1 LKGKREKGK
10 GKRDKGQ
17 EVWYWS
23 IAAMTFAVL
32 VVGGI
37 TRLTHSGL
45 SMVEWQPLVGIVPPL
60 TDAQWIDTFDRYRQ
74 FPEYQ
79 QLRQGM
85 TLAEFKFIFFWEY
98 LHRVLARSIGL
109 VFLLPFVFFWLSGRF
124 SRPQLARTLALFGLG
139 AAQGVMGWLMV
150 KSGLVDR
157 PSVSHYR
164 LAAHLSLA
172 FLIFGAS
179 IWLAR
184 DSAAGS
190 VRTAV
195 TAGTRRLMQRGLAIV
210 GALLA
215 VQIVW
220 GALVAGLKA
229 GLIYN
234 TFPLM
239 AGRLVPPDLL
249 VLSPAPF
256 NFVQNMVTVQWT
268 HRVLGTIL
276 LVTALVVFV
285 RVGRSGLDQR
295 SRRLNAALAI
305 LIVSQYLLGVLAL
318 VSAVPV
324 ALGVLHQAMAM
335 AIAGVWVVWA
345 HHVRQLAVT
354 RTETVDVTRR
364 VFVSAIGSAGDLAS
378 R

>member
-1 LKGKREKGK
+1 
-10 GKRDKGQ
+10 
-17 EVWYWS
+17 
-23 IAAMTFAVL
+23 
-32 VVGGI
+32 
-37 TRLTHSGL
+37 
-45 SMVEWQPLVGIVPPL
+45 
-60 TDAQWIDTFDRYRQ
+60 
-74 FPEYQ
+74 
-79 QLRQGM
+79 
-85 TLAEFKFIFFWEY
+85 
-98 LHRVLARSIGL
+98 VLARSIGL
-109 VFLLPFVFFWLSGRF
+109 VFLLPFAFFWLSGRF
-124 SRPQLARTLALFGLG
+124 SRPELARTLALFGLG

-172 FLIFGAS
+172 FLIFGVS

-190 VRTAV
+190 VRAAV
-195 TAGTRRLMQRGLAIV
+195 TAGTRRLMQRSLAIV

-276 LVTALVVFV
+276 LVTALIVFL
-285 RVGRSGLDQR
+285 RTRRSGLDQK

-305 LIVSQYLLGVLAL
+305 LIVTQYLLGVLAL
-318 VSAVPV
+318 VYAVPV

-335 AIAGVWVVWA
+335 AIAAVWVVWA
-345 HHVRQLAVT
+345 HHVRHLAVT
-354 RTETVDVTRR
+354 ARVSSSDQSTLPAGHSPRR
-364 VFVSAIGSAGDLAS
+364 PIHCPAGEA
-378 R
+378 

>member
-1 LKGKREKGK
+1 
-10 GKRDKGQ
+10 
-17 EVWYWS
+17 
-23 IAAMTFAVL
+23 MTFAVL

-60 TDAQWIDTFDRYRQ
+60 TDAQWIDTFDRYRH

-109 VFLLPFVFFWLSGRF
+109 VFLLPFAFFWLSGRL

-190 VRTAV
+190 VRAAV
-195 TAGTRRLMQRGLAIV
+195 TAGTRRLMQHSLSIV

-239 AGRLVPPDLL
+239 AGRFVPPDLL

-276 LVTALVVFV
+276 LVTALVVFLRV
-285 RVGRSGLDQR
+285 RRSGLDQR

-345 HHVRQLAVT
+345 HHVRHLAVT
-354 RTETVDVTRR
+354 RTESVDVTRR
-364 VFVSAIGSAGDLAS
+364 VFVSAMRSAGDLAS